1 MKNTFFQKNKTVLSI
16 VAAIIAFVVITL
28 VYFSPVLQG
37 KRIKQHDI
45 EMHLGMSQEITEFRE
60 ATGEQ
65 TLWTNA
71 PFGGMPAWN
80 ISVPAKG
87 NLTNPI
93 YKGLSLGFPHPIGSV
108 FICMLGFF
116 ILLLVLDCGFWISFV
131 GAIAYGFTSYL
142 FIVIGAGHN
151 AKAMAMAYM
160 APVIAGVL
168 LAYKGKYLWGWILTA
183 FALAFEVRTNHL
195 QITYYLALTIVIL
208 VIAEFIS
215 DIKSKRLGHFFK
227 ASAGLVVAAILGV
240 LTCSTALYGNYE
252 FGKETTRGKPVLTR
266 NEDNQTRGLDRDY
279 ITQWSYGKGET
290 WSLLIPNAKGGA
302 SAYIGK
308 QNPALDKADRQFR
321 ESIAQSN
328 AYWGDQ
334 PGTSGPV
341 YVGAIVVF
349 LFVLGAMTVKGKLK
363 WALLIATLLSILLSW
378 GKNFMGF
385 TNFFLDYIP
394 GYDKFRAVSMTL
406 VIAEVTMPLLG
417 FLGLAEIAKSPE
429 SFKQNM
435 KKFYIALGVT
445 AGICL
450 VFYIAP
456 KVFFNFLSQ
465 GEAEQ
470 FAAMSKGKDGAL
482 YANFAS
488 QLENVRVAIFRKDA
502 MRSLLFIILAAVPLL
517 LYGKGKLKGQIAF
530 PILAVLVLIDMYPID
545 KRYLNNDKF
554 VSQQKYD
561 KPFTATVADKAIL
574 EDKTLDFRVADITK
588 DMFNDAST
596 CYFHKS
602 LGGYSG
608 AKLRRYQDVISQ
620 YLGGELNQ
628 LRKAQTAQ
636 DLMLSLEQQKVVN
649 MLNTKYVI
657 YNPNTQPFPNPYA
670 MGNAW
675 VAKDIQWVDT
685 PNDEIDAI
693 GTTDLQHTAIVNKE
707 FEQQIGNYR
716 LTDSILPE
724 ITLVDYQPN
733 KLTYRFSSALRQA
746 QGPQTSN
753 FLVVFSEIWTS
764 KGWTMYID
772 GQEQPL
778 MRANYI
784 LRSALIPS
792 GDHEIVMEYAPKA
805 WTVGNTVSFVSSLI
819 MILGLIAALIYTG
832 RLKSMEGSAASF
844 GILGAII
851 YTFFPKK
858 KENE

>member
-1 MKNTFFQKNKTVLSI
+1 MKNTFFQKNKNIISI
-16 VAAIIAFVVITL
+16 VAAIIAFAVITL
-28 VYFSPVLQG
+28 IYFNPVLQG

-45 EMHLGMSQEITEFRE
+45 EMHLGMSQEITDFRE

-80 ISVPAKG
+80 ISVAPKG

-116 ILLLVLDCGFWISFV
+116 VLLLILDCGFWISFI

-168 LAYKGKYLWGWILTA
+168 LAYKGKYLWGWLLTA

-195 QITYYLALTIVIL
+195 QITYYLALIIVIL
-208 VIAEFIS
+208 VIAELIS
-215 DIKSKRLGHFFK
+215 DIKNKKLGHFFK
-227 ASAGLVVAAILGV
+227 ASIGLVVAAIIGV

-266 NEDNQTRGLDRDY
+266 NEDNQTQGLDRDY

-308 QNPALDKADRQFR
+308 QNPALEKADSRFK
-321 ESIAQSN
+321 ESISQSN

-349 LFVLGAMTVKGKLK
+349 LFVLGALTVKGNLK

-417 FLGLAEIAKSPE
+417 FLGLAELVKNPD
-429 SFKQNM
+429 SFQKNI
-435 KKFYIALGVT
+435 KKFYIALGIT

-450 VFYIAP
+450 LFYIAP
-456 KVFFNFLSQ
+456 KVFFSFLSQ

-482 YANFAS
+482 YAQFAT
-488 QLENVRVAIFRKDA
+488 QLEDVRVAIFRKDA
-502 MRSLLFIILAAVPLL
+502 LRSLLFIILAAVPLF

-545 KRYLNNDKF
+545 KRYLNNGDFIDKRKF
-554 VSQQKYD
+554 D
-561 KPFTATVADKAIL
+561 KPYTASIADQFIL
-574 EDKTLDFRVADITK
+574 NDNALDFRVADLTK
-588 DMFNDAST
+588 DMFNDASA

-602 LGGYSG
+602 LGGYCG
-608 AKLRRYQDVISQ
+608 AKLRRYQDVITQ
-620 YLGGELNQ
+620 YLSPEIRQFGTIFKNFNSEAGF
-628 LRKAQTAQ
+628 AQQ
-636 DLMLSLEQQKVVN
+636 MEQQKVIN
-649 MLNTKYVI
+649 MLNTKYII
-657 YNPNTQPFPNPYA
+657 YDANSQPLQNPCAF
-670 MGNAW
+670 GNAW
-675 VAKDIQWVDT
+675 IARDIHWANT

-693 GTTDLQHTAIVNKE
+693 GTTDLRNMAILNKE
-707 FEQQIGNYR
+707 FEQQVGSYR
-716 LTDSILPE
+716 LTDSILPQVWLE
-724 ITLVDYQPN
+724 DYQPDR
-733 KLTYRFSSALRQA
+733 LTYRFS
-746 QGPQTSN
+746 G
-753 FLVVFSEIWTS
+753 
-764 KGWTMYID
+764 
-772 GQEQPL
+772 
-778 MRANYI
+778 
-784 LRSALIPS
+784 
-792 GDHEIVMEYAPKA
+792 
-805 WTVGNTVSFVSSLI
+805 VS
-819 MILGLIAALIYTG
+819 T
-832 RLKSMEGSAASF
+832 F
-844 GILGAII
+844 G
-851 YTFFPKK
+851 
-858 KENE
+858 

>member
-1 MKNTFFQKNKTVLSI
+1 MKNNFFQKNKNVLSI
-16 VAAIIAFVVITL
+16 VAAIIAFAVITL
-28 VYFSPVLQG
+28 IYFSPVLQG

-45 EMHLGMSQEITEFRE
+45 EMHLGMSQEITDFRE

-80 ISVPAKG
+80 ISVTPKG

-93 YKGLSLGFPHPIGSV
+93 YKGLGLGFPHPIGSV

-116 ILLLVLDCGFWISFV
+116 VLLLVLDCGFWISFI

-151 AKAMAMAYM
+151 AKAMAIAYM

-168 LAYKGKYLWGWILTA
+168 LAYKGKYLWGWLMTS
-183 FALAFEVRTNHL
+183 FAMAFEVRTNHL
-195 QITYYLALTIVIL
+195 QITYYLALIIVIL
-208 VIAEFIS
+208 VIAELIS
-215 DIKSKRLGHFFK
+215 DIKNKKLGHFFK
-227 ASAGLVVAAILGV
+227 ASVGLVVAAIIGV

-266 NEDNQTRGLDRDY
+266 DEDNQTTGLDRDY

-321 ESIAQSN
+321 DNIAQQN

-334 PGTSGPV
+334 PMTSGPV

-349 LFVLGAMTVKGKLK
+349 LFVLGALTVKGKMK

-406 VIAEVTMPLLG
+406 VIAEVTMPLLA

-429 SFKQNM
+429 TFKQNM
-435 KKFYIALGVT
+435 KKFYIALGIT

-450 VFYIAP
+450 LFSLMP
-456 KVFFNFLSQ
+456 KTFFSFISQ

-470 FAAMSKGKDGAL
+470 FAAMSKGKDAAL
-482 YANFAS
+482 YANFAT

-502 MRSLLFIILAAVPLL
+502 LRSLLFIILSAVPLF

-530 PILAVLVLIDMYPID
+530 PILAALVLIDMYPID

-554 VSQQKYD
+554 VSKQQYS
-561 KPFTATVADKAIL
+561 KPFTASTADQFIL
-574 EDKTLDFRVADITK
+574 NDNDLDFRVADITK

-608 AKLRRYQDVISQ
+608 AKLRRYQDIITQ
-620 YLGGELNQ
+620 YLGSELNQ
-628 LRKAQTAQ
+628 LRGAKTAGEMLQALEKQKA
-636 DLMLSLEQQKVVN
+636 LN

-657 YNPNTQPFPNPYA
+657 FNPNSQPFPNPNA
-670 MGNAW
+670 LGNAW
-675 VAKDIQWVDT
+675 VVNDIRWVST
-685 PNDEIDAI
+685 PNEEIDAI
-693 GTTDLQHTAIVNKE
+693 AETNLAHTAIVNRE
-707 FEQQIGNYR
+707 FAQQTGNYQ
-716 LTDSILPE
+716 LTDSIAPE
-724 ITLVDYQPN
+724 VTLEDYQPN
-733 KLTYRFSSALRQA
+733 KLTYRFRDVSTGSTAD
-746 QGPQTSN
+746 N
-753 FLVVFSEIWTS
+753 YLVVFSEIWTD
-764 KGWTMYID
+764 KGWKMYVD

-778 MRANYI
+778 LRANYI
-784 LRSALIPS
+784 LRAAMIP
-792 GDHEIVMEYAPKA
+792 GGEHEIVMEYAPKA
-805 WTVGNTVSFVSSLI
+805 YKVGNTVSFASSLI
-819 MILGLIAALIYTG
+819 MILGLIGALIYTF
-832 RLKSMEGSAASF
+832 K
-844 GILGAII
+844 
-851 YTFFPKK
+851 PKK
-858 KENE
+858 EKA

>member
-1 MKNTFFQKNKTVLSI
+1 MNKNFFQKNKNILSI
-16 VAAIIAFVVITL
+16 VAAILAFAVITL

-45 EMHLGMSQEITEFRE
+45 EMHLGMSQEINQFHE

-80 ISVPAKG
+80 ISVQPKG
-87 NLTNPI
+87 NLTNPV

-116 ILLLVLDCGFWISFV
+116 VLLLVLDCGFWISFI

-168 LAYKGKYLWGWILTA
+168 LAYKGKYLWGWLLTA
-183 FALAFEVRTNHL
+183 FAMAFEVRTNHL
-195 QITYYLALTIVIL
+195 QITYYLALIIVIL
-208 VIAEFIS
+208 VIAELIS
-215 DIKSKRLGHFFK
+215 DIKNKKLGHFFK
-227 ASAGLVVAAILGV
+227 ASVGLAVAAIIGV

-252 FGKETTRGKPVLTR
+252 FGKETTRGKPVLASDQ
-266 NEDNQTRGLDRDY
+266 DNQTTGLDRDY

-290 WSLLIPNAKGGA
+290 WTLLIPNAKGGA

-308 QNPALDKADRQFR
+308 QNPALDKADRQFKDT
-321 ESIAQSN
+321 IAQQN

-334 PGTSGPV
+334 PMTSGPV

-349 LFVLGAMTVKGKLK
+349 LFVLGALTVKGKLK

-417 FLGLAEIAKSPE
+417 FLGLAELMKDPDGFQKNI
-429 SFKQNM
+429 
-435 KKFYIALGVT
+435 KKFYIALGIT

-450 VFYIAP
+450 LFYLAP
-456 KVFFNFLSQ
+456 KTFFSFLSQ

-470 FAAMSKGKDGAL
+470 FAAMSKGKDGAV
-482 YANFAS
+482 YAQFAS
-488 QLENVRVAIFRKDA
+488 QLEDVRVAIFRKDA
-502 MRSLLFIILAAVPLL
+502 LRSLLFIILAAVLL
-517 LYGKGKLKGQIAF
+517 FLYGKGKLKGQIAF
-530 PILAVLVLIDMYPID
+530 PFLAVLVLADMFPID

-554 VSQQKYD
+554 VSKEQYS
-561 KPFTATVADKAIL
+561 KPFTASAADQYIL
-574 EDKTLDFRVADITK
+574 NDNDLDFRVADITK

-620 YLGGELNQ
+620 YLGSELNQ
-628 LRKAQTAQ
+628 LRGAKTAQ
-636 DLMLSLEQQKVVN
+636 DLMLSLSQQKVIN

-657 YNPNTQPFPNPYA
+657 FNPNAQPFPNA
-670 MGNAW
+670 NALGNAW
-675 VAKDIQWVDT
+675 VVNDIRWVST
-685 PNDEIDAI
+685 PNEEIDAI
-693 GTTDLQHTAIVNKE
+693 AETNLAHAAIINRE
-707 FEQQIGNYR
+707 FAQQVGNYQ
-716 LTDSILPE
+716 LTDSIVPE
-724 ITLVDYQPN
+724 VTLEDYRPN
-733 KLTYRFSSALRQA
+733 KLCYKFRGASTGATDANY
-746 QGPQTSN
+746 
-753 FLVVFSEIWTS
+753 LVVFSEIWTE
-764 KGWTMYID
+764 KGWKMYVD

-778 MRANYI
+778 LRANYI
-784 LRSALIPS
+784 LRAALIP
-792 GDHEIVMEYAPKA
+792 GGEHDIVMEYAPKA
-805 WTVGNTVSFVSSLI
+805 YKVGNTVSFVSSLI
-819 MILGLIAALIYTG
+819 MILGLIGALIYTF
-832 RLKSMEGSAASF
+832 K
-844 GILGAII
+844 
-851 YTFFPKK
+851 PKK
-858 KENE
+858 EEKA

>member
-1 MKNTFFQKNKTVLSI
+1 MKNTFFQKNKNVLSI
-16 VAAIIAFVVITL
+16 VAAIIAFAVITL

-80 ISVPAKG
+80 ISVPSKG

-266 NEDNQTRGLDRDY
+266 NEDNQTKGLDRDY

-349 LFVLGAMTVKGKLK
+349 LFVLGALTVKGKLK

-429 SFKQNM
+429 NFKQNM
-435 KKFYIALGVT
+435 KKFYIALGIT

-470 FAAMSKGKDGAL
+470 FSAMSKGKDGAL
-482 YANFAS
+482 YANFAT

-502 MRSLLFIILAAVPLL
+502 MRSLLFIILAAVSLF

-530 PILAVLVLIDMYPID
+530 PILAALVLIDMYPID

-561 KPFTATVADKAIL
+561 KPFTASVADKAIL
-574 EDKTLDFRVADITK
+574 EDKALDFRVADITK

-657 YNPNTQPFPNPYA
+657 YNPNAQPFPNPYA

-724 ITLVDYQPN
+724 ITLVDYKPN
-733 KLTYRFSSALRQA
+733 KLTYRFNGVPTGSTA
-746 QGPQTSN
+746 SN

-764 KGWTMYID
+764 KGWTMYVD

-819 MILGLIAALIYTG
+819 MILGLIAALVYTG

>member
-1 MKNTFFQKNKTVLSI
+1 MNKNFFQKNKNILSI
-16 VAAIIAFVVITL
+16 VAAILAFAVITL
-28 VYFSPVLQG
+28 IYFSPVLQG

-45 EMHLGMSQEITEFRE
+45 EMHLGMSQEINQFHE

-80 ISVPAKG
+80 ISVSPKG
-87 NLTNPI
+87 NLTNPV

-116 ILLLVLDCGFWISFV
+116 VLLLVLDCGFWISFI

-168 LAYKGKYLWGWILTA
+168 LAYKGKYLWGWLLTA
-183 FALAFEVRTNHL
+183 FAMAFEVRTNHL
-195 QITYYLALTIVIL
+195 QITYYLALIIVIL
-208 VIAEFIS
+208 VIAELIS
-215 DIKSKRLGHFFK
+215 DIKNKKLGHFFK
-227 ASAGLVVAAILGV
+227 ASVGLAVAAIIGV

-252 FGKETTRGKPVLTR
+252 FGKETTRGKPVLASDQ
-266 NEDNQTRGLDRDY
+266 DNQTTGLDRDY

-290 WSLLIPNAKGGA
+290 WTLLIPNAKGGA

-308 QNPALDKADRQFR
+308 QNPALDKADRQFKDT
-321 ESIAQSN
+321 IAQQN

-334 PGTSGPV
+334 PMTSGPV

-349 LFVLGAMTVKGKLK
+349 LFVLGALTVKGKLK

-417 FLGLAEIAKSPE
+417 FLGLAELMKDPDGFQKNI
-429 SFKQNM
+429 
-435 KKFYIALGVT
+435 KKFYIALGIT

-450 VFYIAP
+450 LFYLAP
-456 KVFFNFLSQ
+456 KTFFSFLSQ

-470 FAAMSKGKDGAL
+470 FAAMSKGKDGAV
-482 YANFAS
+482 YAQFAS
-488 QLENVRVAIFRKDA
+488 QLEDVRVAIFRKDA
-502 MRSLLFIILAAVPLL
+502 LRSLLFIILAAVPLF

-530 PILAVLVLIDMYPID
+530 PILAVLVLADMFPID

-554 VSQQKYD
+554 VSKEQYS
-561 KPFTATVADKAIL
+561 KPFTASAADQYIL
-574 EDKTLDFRVADITK
+574 NDNDLDFRVADITK

-620 YLGGELNQ
+620 YLGSELNQ
-628 LRKAQTAQ
+628 LRGAKTAQ
-636 DLMLSLEQQKVVN
+636 DLMLSLSQQKVIN
-649 MLNTKYVI
+649 MLNTKYI
-657 YNPNTQPFPNPYA
+657 IFNPNAQPFPNA
-670 MGNAW
+670 NALGNAW
-675 VAKDIQWVDT
+675 VVNDIRWVST
-685 PNDEIDAI
+685 PNEEIDAI
-693 GTTDLQHTAIVNKE
+693 AETNLAHAAIINRE
-707 FEQQIGNYR
+707 FAQQVGNYQ
-716 LTDSILPE
+716 LTDSIVPE
-724 ITLVDYQPN
+724 VTLEDYQPN
-733 KLTYRFSSALRQA
+733 KLCYQFR
-746 QGPQTSN
+746 GTSTSPTAN
-753 FLVVFSEIWTS
+753 YLVVFSEIWTE
-764 KGWTMYID
+764 KGWKMYVD

-778 MRANYI
+778 LRANYI
-784 LRSALIPS
+784 LRAALIP
-792 GDHEIVMEYAPKA
+792 GGEHDIVMEYAPKA
-805 WTVGNTVSFVSSLI
+805 YKVGNTVSFASSLI
-819 MILGLIAALIYTG
+819 MILGLIGALIYTF
-832 RLKSMEGSAASF
+832 K
-844 GILGAII
+844 
-851 YTFFPKK
+851 PKK
-858 KENE
+858 EEKA

>member
-1 MKNTFFQKNKTVLSI
+1 MKNTFFQKNKNILSI
-16 VAAIIAFVVITL
+16 VAAIIAFAVITL
-28 VYFSPVLQG
+28 VYFNPVLQG

-45 EMHLGMSQEITEFRE
+45 EMHLGMSKEITDYQK

-80 ISVPAKG
+80 ISMQPEG

-93 YKGLSLGFPHPIGSV
+93 YRGLTLGFHHPIGSV
-108 FICMLGFF
+108 FICMLCFF
-116 ILLLVLDCGFWISFV
+116 VLLLVLDCGFWISFI

-168 LAYKGKYLWGWILTA
+168 MAYKGKYLWGWLLTA
-183 FALAFEVRTNHL
+183 FAMAFEARTNHL
-195 QITYYLALTIVIL
+195 QITYYLALIIVIL
-208 VIAEFIS
+208 VIAELIS
-215 DIKSKRLGHFFK
+215 DIKDKKLGHFFK
-227 ASAGLVVAAILGV
+227 ASVGLAVAAIIGV

-266 NEDNQTRGLDRDY
+266 NEDNQTKGLDRDY

-308 QNPALDKADRQFR
+308 QNPALEKADRRFKDN
-321 ESIAQSN
+321 IAQQN

-349 LFVLGAMTVKGKLK
+349 LFVLGALTVKGKLK
-363 WALLIATLLSILLSW
+363 WALLVATLLSILLSW

-417 FLGLAEIAKSPE
+417 FLGLAEIAKDPDV
-429 SFKQNM
+429 FKKNQ
-435 KKFYIALGVT
+435 KKFFIALGVT

-450 VFYIAP
+450 LFLAAP
-456 KVFFNFLSQ
+456 KLFFSFLSQ
-465 GEAEQ
+465 EEAKQ
-470 FAAMSKGKDGAL
+470 FSSLSAGKDGAV
-482 YANFAS
+482 YAQFAT
-488 QLENVRVAIFRKDA
+488 QLENVRIAIFRKDA
-502 MRSLLFIILAAVPLL
+502 LRSLLFILLAAVPLF

-530 PILAVLVLIDMYPID
+530 PILAVLVLVDMFPID

-554 VSQQKYD
+554 VSKQKYFQ
-561 KPFTATVADKAIL
+561 PYTASTADQAIL
-574 EDKTLDFRVADITK
+574 ADEALDFRVADITK

-608 AKLRRYQDVISQ
+608 AKLRRYQDVITQ

-628 LRKAQTAQ
+628 LRGAKSTR
-636 DLMLSLEQQKVVN
+636 DLTDALMHQKVLN
-649 MLNTKYVI
+649 MLNTKYII
-657 YNPNTQPFPNPYA
+657 YNPDAQPFPNHFAY
-670 MGNAW
+670 GNAW
-675 VAKDIQWVDT
+675 IANDIQWVDT
-685 PNDEIDAI
+685 PNEEIDAI
-693 GTTDLQHTAIVNKE
+693 ATTDLQRTAILNKE
-707 FEQQIGNYR
+707 FEQLAGGYQV
-716 LTDSILPE
+716 TDSIMPQ
-724 ITLVDYQPN
+724 ITLEAYQPN
-733 KLTYRFSSALRQA
+733 KLTYHFSGVATGA
-746 QGPQTSN
+746 TAAN
-753 FLVVFSEIWTS
+753 YLVVFSEIWTE
-764 KGWTMYID
+764 KGWKMTID

-778 MRANYI
+778 LRANYL
-784 LRSALIPS
+784 LRAAMIPS
-792 GDHEIVMEYAPKA
+792 GEHEIVMEYAPKA
-805 WTVGNTVSFVSSLI
+805 WKVGNTVSFVSSLL
-819 MILGLIAALIYTG
+819 MILTLIAALVYTG
-832 RLKSMEGSAASF
+832 KLKSVEGSGAAF
-844 GILGAII
+844 GILGAIV

-858 KENE
+858 KEKE

>member
-1 MKNTFFQKNKTVLSI
+1 MSNTFFQKNKNTLSI
-16 VAAIIAFVVITL
+16 VAAIIAFAVITL
-28 VYFSPVLQG
+28 VYFNPVLQG

-45 EMHLGMSQEITEFRE
+45 EMHLGMSKEIADYKD

-80 ISVPAKG
+80 ISVQPKG
-87 NLTNPI
+87 NLTTPFYQALKI
-93 YKGLSLGFPHPIGSV
+93 GMPQSLGSV

-116 ILLLVLDCGFWISFV
+116 VLLLVLDCGFWISFI

-168 LAYKGKYLWGWILTA
+168 LAYKGKYLWGWLLTA
-183 FALAFEVRTNHL
+183 FALAFEVRTGHL
-195 QITYYLALTIVIL
+195 QITYYLALMVVIL
-208 VIAEFIS
+208 VVAELIS
-215 DIKSKRLGHFFK
+215 DIKNKKIGHFFK
-227 ASAGLVVAAILGV
+227 ASIGLAVAAIIGV
-240 LTCSTALYGNYE
+240 LTCSTSLYGSYE

-266 NEDNQTRGLDRDY
+266 NEDNQTKGLDRDY

-308 QNPALDKADRQFR
+308 QNPALEKADRKFKDN
-321 ESIAQSN
+321 IAQQN

-349 LFVLGAMTVKGKLK
+349 LFVLGALTVKGKLK
-363 WALLIATLLSILLSW
+363 WALLVATLLSILLSW

-385 TNFFLDYIP
+385 TNFFLDYVP

-417 FLGLAEIAKSPE
+417 FLGLAEIAKSPD

-435 KKFYIALGVT
+435 KKFYIALGIT

-450 VFYIAP
+450 LFLIAP
-456 KVFFNFLSQ
+456 KLFFNFLSQ
-465 GEAEQ
+465 EEAKQ
-470 FAAMSKGKDGAL
+470 FASLSAGKDGAV
-482 YANFAS
+482 YAQFAT

-502 MRSLLFIILAAVPLL
+502 LRSLLFILLAAVPIF

-530 PILAVLVLIDMYPID
+530 PILAVLVLVDMFPVD
-545 KRYLNNDKF
+545 KRYLNNDNFIAK
-554 VSQQKYD
+554 QKTE
-561 KPFTATVADKAIL
+561 KPYTPSEADKAIL
-574 EDKTLDFRVADITK
+574 QDNTLDYRVADITK

-602 LGGYSG
+602 LGGYCG
-608 AKLRRYQDVISQ
+608 AKLRRYQDVITQ

-628 LRKAQTAQ
+628 LRSARSAQ
-636 DLMLSLEQQKVVN
+636 DLMQALSRQKVLN
-649 MLNTKYVI
+649 MLNTKYII
-657 YNPNTQPFPNPYA
+657 YNPDAQPFPNSFA
-670 MGNAW
+670 FGNAW
-675 VAKDIQWVDT
+675 IANDVQWVDT
-685 PNDEIDAI
+685 PNEEIDAI
-693 GTTDLQHTAIVNKE
+693 ATTELQRTAILNKE
-707 FEQQIGNYR
+707 FVQQVGDYQVR
-716 LTDSILPE
+716 DSIMPKIELTE
-724 ITLVDYQPN
+724 YQPN
-733 KLTYRFSSALRQA
+733 KLTYSFSGVSTGSTTA
-746 QGPQTSN
+746 SY
-753 FLVVFSEIWTS
+753 LVVFSEIWTE
-764 KGWTMYID
+764 KGWKMTID

-778 MRANYI
+778 LRADYL
-784 LRSALIPS
+784 LRAAMIPA
-792 GDHEIVMEYAPKA
+792 GEHEIVMEYAPKA
-805 WTVGNTVSFVSSLI
+805 YKMGNTISFVSSLI
-819 MILGLIAALIYTG
+819 MILGLIGALV
-832 RLKSMEGSAASF
+832 
-844 GILGAII
+844 
-851 YTFFPKK
+851 YTFKPKK
-858 KENE
+858 EEKV

>member
-1 MKNTFFQKNKTVLSI
+1 MNKNFFQKNKNILSI
-16 VAAIIAFVVITL
+16 VAAILAFAVITL
-28 VYFSPVLQG
+28 IYFSPVLQG

-45 EMHLGMSQEITEFRE
+45 EMHLGMSQEINQFHE

-80 ISVPAKG
+80 ISVSPKG
-87 NLTNPI
+87 NLTNPV

-116 ILLLVLDCGFWISFV
+116 VLLLVLDCGFWISFI

-168 LAYKGKYLWGWILTA
+168 LAYKGKYLWGWLLTA
-183 FALAFEVRTNHL
+183 FAMAFEVRTNHL
-195 QITYYLALTIVIL
+195 QITYYLALIIVIL
-208 VIAEFIS
+208 VIAELIS
-215 DIKSKRLGHFFK
+215 DIKNKKLGHFFK
-227 ASAGLVVAAILGV
+227 ASVGLAVAAIIGV

-252 FGKETTRGKPVLTR
+252 FGKETTRGKPVLASDQ
-266 NEDNQTRGLDRDY
+266 DNQTTGLDRDY

-290 WSLLIPNAKGGA
+290 WTLLIPNAKGGA

-308 QNPALDKADRQFR
+308 QNPALDKADRQFKDT
-321 ESIAQSN
+321 IAQQN

-334 PGTSGPV
+334 PMTSGPV

-349 LFVLGAMTVKGKLK
+349 LFVLGALTVKGKLK

-406 VIAEVTMPLLG
+406 VIAEITMPLLG
-417 FLGLAEIAKSPE
+417 FLGLAELMKDPDGFQKNI
-429 SFKQNM
+429 
-435 KKFYIALGVT
+435 KKFYIALGIT

-450 VFYIAP
+450 LFYLAP
-456 KVFFNFLSQ
+456 KTFFSFLSQ

-470 FAAMSKGKDGAL
+470 FAAMSKGKDGAV
-482 YANFAS
+482 YAQFAS
-488 QLENVRVAIFRKDA
+488 QLEDVRVAIFRKDA
-502 MRSLLFIILAAVPLL
+502 LRSLLFIILAAVPLF

-530 PILAVLVLIDMYPID
+530 PILAVLVLADMFPID

-554 VSQQKYD
+554 VSKEQYS
-561 KPFTATVADKAIL
+561 KPFTASAADQYIL
-574 EDKTLDFRVADITK
+574 NDNDLDFRVADITK

-620 YLGGELNQ
+620 YLGSELNQ
-628 LRKAQTAQ
+628 LRGAKTAQ
-636 DLMLSLEQQKVVN
+636 DLMLSLSQQKVIN

-657 YNPNTQPFPNPYA
+657 FNPNAQPFPNA
-670 MGNAW
+670 NALGNAW
-675 VAKDIQWVDT
+675 VVNDIRWVST
-685 PNDEIDAI
+685 PNEEIDAI
-693 GTTDLQHTAIVNKE
+693 AETNLAHAAIINRE
-707 FEQQIGNYR
+707 FAQQVGNYQ
-716 LTDSILPE
+716 LTDSIVPE
-724 ITLVDYQPN
+724 VTLEDYQPN
-733 KLTYRFSSALRQA
+733 KLCYKFRSASTGA
-746 QGPQTSN
+746 TDAN
-753 FLVVFSEIWTS
+753 YLVVFSEIWTE
-764 KGWTMYID
+764 KGWKMYVD

-778 MRANYI
+778 LRANYI
-784 LRSALIPS
+784 LRAALIP
-792 GDHEIVMEYAPKA
+792 GGEHDIVMEYAPKA
-805 WTVGNTVSFVSSLI
+805 YKVGNTVSFISSLI
-819 MILGLIAALIYTG
+819 MILGLIGALIYTF
-832 RLKSMEGSAASF
+832 K
-844 GILGAII
+844 
-851 YTFFPKK
+851 PKK
-858 KENE
+858 EEKA

>member
-1 MKNTFFQKNKTVLSI
+1 MNKNFFQKNKNILSI
-16 VAAIIAFVVITL
+16 VAAILAFAVITL

-45 EMHLGMSQEITEFRE
+45 EMHLGMSQEINQFHE

-80 ISVPAKG
+80 ISVSPKG
-87 NLTNPI
+87 NLTNPV

-116 ILLLVLDCGFWISFV
+116 VLLLVLDCGFWISFI

-168 LAYKGKYLWGWILTA
+168 LAYKGKYLWGWLLTA
-183 FALAFEVRTNHL
+183 FAMAFEVRTNHL
-195 QITYYLALTIVIL
+195 QITYYLALIIVIL
-208 VIAEFIS
+208 VIAELIS
-215 DIKSKRLGHFFK
+215 DIKNKKLGHFFK
-227 ASAGLVVAAILGV
+227 ASVGLAVAAIIGV

-252 FGKETTRGKPVLTR
+252 FGKETTRGKPVLASDQ
-266 NEDNQTRGLDRDY
+266 DNQTTGLDRDY

-290 WSLLIPNAKGGA
+290 WTLLIPNAKGGA

-308 QNPALDKADRQFR
+308 QHPALDKADRQFKDT
-321 ESIAQSN
+321 IAQQN

-334 PGTSGPV
+334 PMTSGPV

-349 LFVLGAMTVKGKLK
+349 LFVLGALTVKGKLK

-406 VIAEVTMPLLG
+406 VIAEITMPLLG
-417 FLGLAEIAKSPE
+417 FLGLAELMKDPDGFQKNI
-429 SFKQNM
+429 
-435 KKFYIALGVT
+435 KKFYIALGIT

-450 VFYIAP
+450 LFYLAP
-456 KVFFNFLSQ
+456 KTFFSFLSQ

-470 FAAMSKGKDGAL
+470 FAAMSKGKDGAV
-482 YANFAS
+482 YAQFAS
-488 QLENVRVAIFRKDA
+488 QLEDVRVAIFRKDA
-502 MRSLLFIILAAVPLL
+502 LRSLLFIILAAVPLF
-517 LYGKGKLKGQIAF
+517 LYGRGKLKGQIAF
-530 PILAVLVLIDMYPID
+530 PILAVLVLVDMFPID

-554 VSQQKYD
+554 VSKEQYS
-561 KPFTATVADKAIL
+561 KPFTASAADQYIL
-574 EDKTLDFRVADITK
+574 NDNDLDFRVADITK

-620 YLGGELNQ
+620 YLGSELNQ
-628 LRKAQTAQ
+628 LRGAKTAQ
-636 DLMLSLEQQKVVN
+636 DLMLSLSQQKVIN

-657 YNPNTQPFPNPYA
+657 FNPNAQPFPNA
-670 MGNAW
+670 NALGNAW
-675 VAKDIQWVDT
+675 VVNDIRWVST
-685 PNDEIDAI
+685 PNEEIDAI
-693 GTTDLQHTAIVNKE
+693 AETNLAHAAIINRE
-707 FEQQIGNYR
+707 FAQQVGNYQ
-716 LTDSILPE
+716 LTDSIVPE
-724 ITLVDYQPN
+724 VILEDYQPN
-733 KLTYRFSSALRQA
+733 KLCYKFRGASTGATDANY
-746 QGPQTSN
+746 
-753 FLVVFSEIWTS
+753 LVVFSEIWTE
-764 KGWTMYID
+764 KGWKMYVD

-778 MRANYI
+778 LRANYI
-784 LRSALIPS
+784 LRAALIP
-792 GDHEIVMEYAPKA
+792 GGEHDIVMEYAPKA
-805 WTVGNTVSFVSSLI
+805 YKVGNTVSFVSSLI
-819 MILGLIAALIYTG
+819 MILGLIGALIYTF
-832 RLKSMEGSAASF
+832 K
-844 GILGAII
+844 
-851 YTFFPKK
+851 PKK
-858 KENE
+858 EEKA

>member
-1 MKNTFFQKNKTVLSI
+1 MKNNFFQKNKNILSI
-16 VAAIIAFVVITL
+16 VAAIIAFAVITL
-28 VYFSPVLQG
+28 IYFSPVLQG

-45 EMHLGMSQEITEFRE
+45 EMHLGMSQEINQYRE
-60 ATGEQ
+60 TTGEQ
-65 TLWTNA
+65 TLWTDA

-80 ISVPAKG
+80 ISVKPKG

-93 YKGLSLGFPHPIGSV
+93 YQALRIGLPQSLGSV

-116 ILLLVLDCGFWISFV
+116 VLLLVLDCGFWISFI

-168 LAYKGKYLWGWILTA
+168 LAYKGKYLWGWLLTA

-195 QITYYLALTIVIL
+195 QITYYLALIIVIL
-208 VIAEFIS
+208 VIAELIS
-215 DIKSKRLGHFFK
+215 DIKNKKLGHFFK
-227 ASAGLVVAAILGV
+227 ASVGLAVAAIIGV
-240 LTCSTALYGNYE
+240 LTCSTALYSNYE

-266 NEDNQTRGLDRDY
+266 NEDNQTKGLDRDY

-321 ESIAQSN
+321 DNIAQQN

-349 LFVLGAMTVKGKLK
+349 LFVLGALTVKGKMK

-429 SFKQNM
+429 SFKQNI
-435 KKFYIALGVT
+435 KKFYIALGITV
-445 AGICL
+445 GICL
-450 VFYIAP
+450 LFYIAP
-456 KVFFNFLSQ
+456 KLFFNFLSQ

-470 FAAMSKGKDGAL
+470 FALMSKGKDGAL
-482 YANFAS
+482 YASFAA
-488 QLENVRVAIFRKDA
+488 QLEDVRVAIFRKDTL
-502 MRSLLFIILAAVPLL
+502 RSLLFIILAAVPIF

-530 PILAVLVLIDMYPID
+530 PILAALVLVDMFPID
-545 KRYLNNDKF
+545 KRYLNDDKF
-554 VSQQKYD
+554 VSKQQFDNPY
-561 KPFTATVADKAIL
+561 KPSTADQYIL
-574 EDKTLDFRVADITK
+574 NDNNLDFRVADITK

-608 AKLRRYQDVISQ
+608 AKLRRYQDVITQ

-628 LRKAQTAQ
+628 LRGAKTA
-636 DLMLSLEQQKVVN
+636 DELMQSLSEQKVLN
-649 MLNTKYVI
+649 ILNTKYVI
-657 YNPNTQPFPNPYA
+657 FNPNAQPFPNPYA
-670 MGNAW
+670 SGNAW
-675 VAKDIQWVDT
+675 VVNDIKWVET
-685 PNDEIDAI
+685 PNEEIDDI
-693 GTTDLQHTAIVNKE
+693 ENTDLNHTAIINKE
-707 FEQQIGNYR
+707 FSQLVGNYQI
-716 LTDSILPE
+716 TDSILPQVTME
-724 ITLVDYQPN
+724 DYQPN
-733 KLTYRFSSALRQA
+733 KLMYRFRGVSAGSTA
-746 QGPQTSN
+746 ADY
-753 FLVVFSEIWTS
+753 LVVFSEIWTE
-764 KGWTMYID
+764 KGWKMYVD

-778 MRANYI
+778 LRANYI
-784 LRSALIPS
+784 LRAALIPS
-792 GDHEIVMEYAPKA
+792 GEHEIVMEYAPKA
-805 WTVGNTVSFVSSLI
+805 YTVGNTVAFASSLI
-819 MILGLIAALIYTG
+819 MILGLIGALV
-832 RLKSMEGSAASF
+832 
-844 GILGAII
+844 
-851 YTFFPKK
+851 YTFKPKK
-858 KENE
+858 KEEQS